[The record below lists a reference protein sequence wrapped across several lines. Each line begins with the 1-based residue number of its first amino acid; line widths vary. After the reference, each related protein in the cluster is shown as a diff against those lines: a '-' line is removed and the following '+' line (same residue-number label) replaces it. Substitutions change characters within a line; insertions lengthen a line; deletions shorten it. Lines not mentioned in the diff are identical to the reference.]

1 MMDARD
7 DFSHEVAGYLRNLDD
22 DVRVC
27 NWATDA
33 DDHPMLPTVICCYR
47 VFDCVLVNLFAFVYF
62 DQDKFVARMQT
73 CFYVFFRCPA
83 AVSPSR
89 LGRSLGVC

>member
-7 DFSHEVAGYLRNLDD
+7 DFSHEVAAYLRDLDD

-33 DDHPMLPTVICCYR
+33 DDHPMLPTVICC
-47 VFDCVLVNLFAFVYF
+47 
-62 DQDKFVARMQT
+62 
-73 CFYVFFRCPA
+73 
-83 AVSPSR
+83 
-89 LGRSLGVC
+89 